1 MPLNYAFEKYNAASR
16 ALICLDIPLRD
27 RLGAAIFEVSLI
39 TADKDLPPDLRKGF
53 AEMMEKIHAYRCQ
66 PDRPD
71 LLPEVA
77 WSIFDEYKKLLGF
90 TGRF

>member
-1 MPLNYAFEKYNAASR
+1 MPLNYAFDKFNAAAR

-39 TADKDLPPDLRKGF
+39 TPEKDLPPDLRQSF
-53 AEMMEKIHAYRCQ
+53 AEVMEKIHAYRCQ

-71 LLPEVA
+71 FPPDVA
-77 WSIFDEYKKLLGF
+77 WSIFEVYKKLLGF

>member
-1 MPLNYAFEKYNAASR
+1 MPLNYAFEKLNAGSR

-27 RLGAAIFEVSLI
+27 RLDAAIFEVSLI
-39 TADKDLPPDLRKGF
+39 TADKDLPPDLRQDF
-53 AEMMEKIHAYRCQ
+53 AELMEKIHAYRCQ

-71 LLPEVA
+71 LPPDTA
-77 WSIFDEYKKLLGF
+77 WKIFDVYKKLLGF